1 MIGYEYINKE
11 KKEKTNHM
19 KKYSSKVL
27 QELHSKEKV
36 KIEGFYYKSF
46 EEIATEFKNCKD
58 IFAKLD
64 YAKQLKK
71 DAYDYVLDL
80 DLDKTIRKLQNQIVI
95 NY

>member
-1 MIGYEYINKE
+1 MSILT
-11 KKEKTNHM
+11 KKRKKTNHM
-19 KKYSSKVL
+19 KKYSSKIL

-64 YAKQLKK
+64 YVKQLKK

-80 DLDKTIRKLQNQIVI
+80 DLDTTIRKLQNQIVI